1 MQVRGYT
8 SDELKLFHRVLD
20 AAMGEAASRDIKLAL
35 HTMTQRLFD
44 AAITGERDPERLK
57 AAILHDELA
66 VPQPP
71 ISPVL
76 AEAMVR

>member
-1 MQVRGYT
+1 MQVGGYT

-20 AAMGEAASRDIKLAL
+20 AAMGEAVSRDLRLPL

-57 AAILHDELA
+57 AAILIDDLP
-66 VPQPP
+66 VPQSPWA
-71 ISPVL
+71 PVL
-76 AEAMVR
+76 AEAVIR